1 MHGNLT
7 GTQPKPHQGW
17 ISARAIINLLKE
29 YKARVRQR
37 KSLLCK
43 PSAKTDRDQI
53 DEKNVIMFTLNQ
65 PFQKGGGGE
74 PPYTSTFPVSV

>member
-37 KSLLCK
+37 KSLLHK
-43 PSAKTDRDQI
+43 PSAKTDRGKI
-53 DEKNVIMFTLNQ
+53 DEKNIIMFTLNQ